1 MRIAVGALLG
11 FGLFTTLG
19 CAGSLFDFTGKEK
32 ALEEAQSRYTELVR
46 WGEIQ
51 SASAYV
57 DPAIAADFLVAAER
71 FKDIRFT
78 DFESGPLQFGEGSET
93 ATVNVVYHAYS
104 TKTLVEKTFREHQEW
119 YREESADD
127 DWRVR
132 PNLDAIARELSG
144 SR

>member
-1 MRIAVGALLG
+1 MRLAVGALLG

-51 SASAYV
+51 GASAYV
-57 DPAIAADFLVAAER
+57 DPAIATDFLVAAER

-78 DFESGPLQFGEGSET
+78 EFESGPLQFGEGSET

-104 TKTLVEKTFREHQEW
+104 TRTLIEKRIRERQEW
-119 YREESADD
+119 YREPSVANA
-127 DWRVR
+127 WRVR
-132 PNLDAIARELSG
+132 PNLAAIASELNG

>member
-1 MRIAVGALLG
+1 MRQVVGVLLG
-11 FGLFTTLG
+11 FGLFAALG
-19 CAGSLFDFTGKEK
+19 CAGSVFDVGGNEK

-51 SASAYV
+51 GASAYV
-57 DPAIAADFLVAAER
+57 DPAIAADFLVTAER
-71 FKDIRFT
+71 FKDVRFT
-78 DFESGPLQFGEGSET
+78 EFESGPLQFDEDSKT

-104 TKTLVEKTFREHQEW
+104 TRTFLEKTFREHQEW
-119 YREESADD
+119 YREETADN

-132 PNLDAIARELSG
+132 PDLAAIARELSG